1 MSAFAVDDKMKAL
14 TDMLETGTKAV
25 FESERYK
32 EYLGVMAKFHR
43 YSSRNSMLILLQKPE
58 ASYVAGFGAW
68 KSMER
73 SVNKGE
79 KGIQI
84 LAPAP
89 YQKTV
94 EVTCDEG
101 GKLLPE
107 PQTKEVTVT
116 AFRPAYVFDVLQTQ
130 GKELPRLVTQLMGTV
145 PEHDELMSA
154 LFQASPCPVAFEA
167 MEGNT
172 NGYYNF
178 VEQRIAIREGLSEE
192 QTIKTLVHEI
202 SHAKLGHGD
211 KPNMDR
217 QTGEVQAESVAYVVC
232 QHLGID
238 SSQYSF
244 GYIAGWSKDKEL
256 PQLHSSLE
264 VIQKTAQDI
273 IAGVDGQLL
282 ELQREKERGMAQ
294 KQAGMAVSAEPTRE
308 TGYRMFYGGNGGQD
322 REAHAFQKETGW
334 NMAWGSEDNG
344 LNGDMWIAY
353 RSLDDLPKRFRN
365 LVPKLEHEKFAE
377 APVAVEKTQEAVKE
391 PKQAKKPKKLPIS
404 ERLDAAKKE
413 CAARDAAAPT
423 QEHTQKRQKNMER

>member
-1 MSAFAVDDKMKAL
+1 MSETAANEKLKAL

-43 YSSRNSMLILLQKPE
+43 YSSRNSLLILLQKPE
-58 ASYVAGFGAW
+58 ASHVASFGAW
-68 KSMER
+68 QSMSR

-84 LAPAP
+84 IAPIP
-89 YQKTV
+89 YKRTV
-94 EVTCDEG
+94 EVTRGADGE
-101 GKLLPE
+101 LLPE
-107 PQTKEVTVT
+107 PQKREIEVK
-116 AFRPAYVFDVLQTQ
+116 AYRSAYVFDVSQTQ
-130 GKELPRLVTQLMGTV
+130 GKELPRLVSQLMGTV
-145 PEHDELMSA
+145 SEHDELMFA

-167 MEGNT
+167 MEGNK

-178 VEQRIAIREGLSEE
+178 AEQRIAIREGLSEE

-202 SHAKLGHGD
+202 AHARLGHGD
-211 KPNMDR
+211 NPNIDR
-217 QTGEVQAESVAYVVC
+217 QTEEVQAESIAYVVC

-256 PQLHSSLE
+256 PQLQSSLE
-264 VIQKTAQDI
+264 VIQKSAQDI

-282 ELQREKERGMAQ
+282 ERQREKAKKIENGHVRPINIRGH
-294 KQAGMAVSAEPTRE
+294 VSAEDVELVAE
-308 TGYRMFYGGNGGQD
+308 TLSEEIDAFLFRHIL
-322 REAHAFQKETGW
+322 AHRHSAGSIQQNLLSGETEWIHKILDNLDEFEPRLEDKIASMEKGMVAIQRLQK
-334 NMAWGSEDNG
+334 
-344 LNGDMWIAY
+344 
-353 RSLDDLPKRFRN
+353 
-365 LVPKLEHEKFAE
+365 
-377 APVAVEKTQEAVKE
+377 AVEQQE
-391 PKQAKKPKKLPIS
+391 QAKNRKKPPIS

-423 QEHTQKRQKNMER
+423 QEHTQKRQKGMER